1 VVDGREIQIQMS
13 NKSRGKTNQ
22 DHEQTVNVLA
32 HKCQK
37 KILLKITGIIISV
50 SKAEL
55 IKASINII
63 EAPAKYDNLS
73 LTEKKKMNEIQ
84 KIKVQRTNPHLKTP
98 KEANKIE
105 MNRDNNSISSIKKHR
120 KRPYRKE

>member
-1 VVDGREIQIQMS
+1 MVDGREIQIQMS

-32 HKCQK
+32 HKCQ
-37 KILLKITGIIISV
+37 ILLKITGIIISV

-73 LTEKKKMNEIQ
+73 LTEKKDEWNTKDQSPKNKSTFE
-84 KIKVQRTNPHLKTP
+84 NP
-98 KEANKIE
+98 
-105 MNRDNNSISSIKKHR
+105 
-120 KRPYRKE
+120 KRSQ